1 MASRH
6 SYAGASVLQRNDSW
20 ASSPW
25 GADEDALFSGGLG
38 GGGTTVVQSSSPMP
52 RGTSD
57 DDEEMGEISDEDMIL
72 GNKSFGVQME
82 EVDEEDMFFGEASYE
97 EWDEERRKKKGVP
110 IRSGDEDGGLGAG
123 DDSFSSSFGVGSW
136 GGAPSFSLKDGL
148 PKRGHARHNSDSS
161 EETGSF
167 LAGLNLPPP
176 KLEKKYRPRD
186 SGVGLSDFDSDLS
199 TASSNGAIAPL
210 PLGGLRGK
218 LKDDGRGGRG
228 RPSFGRS
235 ESMANAFAS
244 NAAPSMM
251 PMPMPRASTSVST
264 IASSDQDNDYN
275 DLVTPGFEPSSA
287 SGWPNF
293 HGSGPFLPNSN
304 STTFSSNAFNG
315 NQDPGVVSASNSGNS
330 LEGAIAHGALRMDSE
345 VDAFI
350 LRTLLLAQS
359 NKYEHRYNDDH
370 LAGLGDVSMG
380 GGGGPVAPGPGHGGK
395 KPPGTPQKKVKTA
408 FKFGTGGERPWQSA
422 VTNKVVN
429 FEEFVGEK
437 GAGAGA
443 DAGAGRG
450 RGGLGGEAVTA
461 AKPGKKKTTKIPR
474 KSLPAA
480 FPMLGG
486 KGKKAQALQLNTK
499 VEDDSDDEGIVVVET
514 SPSEKYEGLG
524 LGRPTAVAGRS
535 WLLRRSSSGA
545 LSTFSNGS
553 GGSGEGSSPGTPT
566 MDKSGGAFA
575 FSVGSLSHFSVFT
588 DSCHLWS
595 T

>member
-6 SYAGASVLQRNDSW
+6 SYAGAGVLQRNDSW

-38 GGGTTVVQSSSPMP
+38 GEGTTVVQSSSPMP
-52 RGTSD
+52 KGAS
-57 DDEEMGEISDEDMIL
+57 DDEEMGEISDEDMDMGAL
-72 GNKSFGVQME
+72 GNKSFGVQMQ
-82 EVDEEDMFFGEASYE
+82 EVDEEDMFFGNASYE
-97 EWDEERRKKKGVP
+97 EWDMERRRKNGVP
-110 IRSGDEDGGLGAG
+110 VRSGEDDGGLGGAG

-148 PKRGHARHNSDSS
+148 PKRGAHGRHSSDSS

-218 LKDDGRGGRG
+218 MKDDGRGGRG

-235 ESMANAFAS
+235 ESVANAFAMD
-244 NAAPSMM
+244 AASST
-251 PMPMPRASTSVST
+251 MPMPRASTSVST
-264 IASSDQDNDYN
+264 IASSDQDNDYH
-275 DLVTPGFEPSSA
+275 DLVTPGFEPTSA

-293 HGSGPFLPNSN
+293 HDPGPFLPSTN
-304 STTFSSNAFNG
+304 STTFSSNAAARG
-315 NQDPGVVSASNSGNS
+315 HGQPGVVSASNSGNS

-345 VDAFI
+345 VDTFI

-359 NKYEHRYNDDH
+359 NKYEHHHYSDDH

-380 GGGGPVAPGPGHGGK
+380 GGAAHVGGGGPGHGGK

-422 VTNKVVN
+422 VTTKVVN

-437 GAGAGA
+437 GVGAGL
-443 DAGAGRG
+443 GV
-450 RGGLGGEAVTA
+450 GGVAGEAVTGA
-461 AKPGKKKTTKIPR
+461 RPAGKKKTKIPR

-486 KGKKAQALQLNTK
+486 KGKKAQALQMMNSK
-499 VEDDSDDEGIVVVET
+499 VEDDSDEEGLVVVDA
-514 SPSEKYEGLG
+514 SPSEKYDGLG

-553 GGSGEGSSPGTPT
+553 KNSDDSSPGTPT
-566 MDKSGGAFA
+566 ADKSGGELHYLDCLFFISA
-575 FSVGSLSHFSVFT
+575 L
-588 DSCHLWS
+588 
-595 T
+595 